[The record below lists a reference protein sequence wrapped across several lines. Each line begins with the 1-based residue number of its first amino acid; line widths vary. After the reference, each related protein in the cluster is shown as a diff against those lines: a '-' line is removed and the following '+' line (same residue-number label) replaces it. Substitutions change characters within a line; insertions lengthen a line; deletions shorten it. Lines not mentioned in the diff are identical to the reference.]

1 MNQVTN
7 LSNQELISEALNN
20 NEGVLA
26 ANGALSTVT
35 GLRTGRSPNDRFVV
49 KESSTEE
56 FEVLQEDKDSWIE
69 FVERV
74 GSKENPVLVP
84 LSQQEFLDKKEA
96 HSSITQDFLKEIT
109 EKRNLNAPGLIPFEL
124 GFSIKGI
131 SGMKIGQAFKINEF
145 FLPSR
150 YQGRTAFIITGI
162 DHKVQNNEWKT
173 DIATQLII
181 T

>member
-1 MNQVTN
+1 M
-7 LSNQELISEALNN
+7 
-20 NEGVLA
+20 
-26 ANGALSTVT
+26 
-35 GLRTGRSPNDRFVV
+35 
-49 KESSTEE
+49 
-56 FEVLQEDKDSWIE
+56 
-69 FVERV
+69 
-74 GSKENPVLVP
+74 
-84 LSQQEFLDKKEA
+84 
-96 HSSITQDFLKEIT
+96 KEIT

-124 GFSIKGI
+124 GFTIKGI

-162 DHKVQNNEWKT
+162 DHKVDNNEWKT